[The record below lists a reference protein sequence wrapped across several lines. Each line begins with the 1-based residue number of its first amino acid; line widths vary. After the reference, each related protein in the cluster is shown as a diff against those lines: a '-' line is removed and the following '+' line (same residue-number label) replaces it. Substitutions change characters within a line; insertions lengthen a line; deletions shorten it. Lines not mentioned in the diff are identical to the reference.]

1 MIKVIVCDD
10 QDIVREGLCTILNS
24 DKGLQVLNTASNG
37 QELIE
42 LLEAASDSGSGG
54 EGVGVGVGDAAFPD
68 IILMDLK
75 MPVMNGIQA
84 TRRIRSSFPNIKV
97 LVLTTYD
104 DDEWIM
110 DALRAGASGY
120 LLKDTPKSGLA
131 DAVKGT
137 VMGNTYVD
145 PSIAG
150 RLLAFITDAAQLP
163 KNRAASNY
171 TARERSILLL
181 IAKGYSN
188 AEIGSE
194 LLLSTGTVRNYSS
207 TIFLK
212 LGVSDRTQA
221 AIAAL
226 RLGVI
231 RIDEV

>member
-24 DKGLQVLNTASNG
+24 DKGIQVLNTASNG

-42 LLEAASDSGSGG
+42 LLEECS
-54 EGVGVGVGDAAFPD
+54 EFREENPLPD

-84 TRRIRSSFPNIKV
+84 TRRIRSSLPDIKV

-131 DAVKGT
+131 DAIKGT
-137 VMGNTYVD
+137 VLGNTYVD

-163 KNRAASNY
+163 KNRAAGDY
-171 TARERSILLL
+171 TERERSILML

-188 AEIGSE
+188 AEIGNE

-226 RLGVI
+226 RLGII

>member
-24 DKGLQVLNTASNG
+24 DKGIQVLHTTSNG

-42 LLEAASDSGSGG
+42 LLEECSESM
-54 EGVGVGVGDAAFPD
+54 EENPLPD

-75 MPVMNGIQA
+75 MPIMNGIQA
-84 TRRIRSSFPNIKV
+84 TRRIRTSFPEIKV

-131 DAVKGT
+131 DAIKGT
-137 VMGNTYVD
+137 VLGNTYVD

-163 KNRAASNY
+163 KNSAANDY
-171 TARERSILLL
+171 TERERSILLL

-231 RIDEV
+231 RIEEV

>member
-24 DKGLQVLNTASNG
+24 DKGIQVLNTASNG

-42 LLEAASDSGSGG
+42 LLEECSESR
-54 EGVGVGVGDAAFPD
+54 EENPLPD

-75 MPVMNGIQA
+75 MPIMNGIQA
-84 TRRIRSSFPNIKV
+84 TRRIRSSLPDIKV

-131 DAVKGT
+131 DAIKGT
-137 VMGNTYVD
+137 VLGNTYVD

-163 KNRAASNY
+163 KNRAAGEY
-171 TARERSILLL
+171 TERERSILLL

-231 RIDEV
+231 RIEEV

>member
-1 MIKVIVCDD
+1 MINVIVCDD

-24 DKGLQVLNTASNG
+24 DKGIQVTDTAANG

-42 LLEAASDSGSGG
+42 LLDGSSDTKAEESL
-54 EGVGVGVGDAAFPD
+54 PD

-84 TRRIRSSFPNIKV
+84 TRRIRSSFPEIKV

-137 VMGNTYVD
+137 VLGNTYVD

-163 KNRAASNY
+163 KNRAVNDY
-171 TARERSILLL
+171 TERERSILLL

-231 RIDEV
+231 RIEEV

>member
-24 DKGLQVLNTASNG
+24 DKGIQVLNTASNG

-42 LLEAASDSGSGG
+42 LLEECSESREENSL
-54 EGVGVGVGDAAFPD
+54 PD

-84 TRRIRSSFPNIKV
+84 TRRIRSSLPDIKV

-131 DAVKGT
+131 DAIKGT
-137 VMGNTYVD
+137 VLGNTYVD

-163 KNRAASNY
+163 KNSAANDY
-171 TARERSILLL
+171 TERERSILLL

-231 RIDEV
+231 RIEEV

>member
-24 DKGLQVLNTASNG
+24 DKGIQVTDTASNG

-42 LLEAASDSGSGG
+42 LLEGSSDTKVEESM
-54 EGVGVGVGDAAFPD
+54 PD

-75 MPVMNGIQA
+75 MPIMNGIQA
-84 TRRIRSSFPNIKV
+84 TRRIRSSFSEIKV

-120 LLKDTPKSGLA
+120 LLKDTPKSGLT

-137 VMGNTYVD
+137 VLGNTYVD

-163 KNRAASNY
+163 KNSAANDY
-171 TARERSILLL
+171 TERERSILLL

-231 RIDEV
+231 RIEEV

>member
-24 DKGLQVLNTASNG
+24 DKGIQVTDTASNG

-42 LLEAASDSGSGG
+42 LLEGSSDTKVEESM
-54 EGVGVGVGDAAFPD
+54 PD
-68 IILMDLK
+68 IILMDLNL
-75 MPVMNGIQA
+75 PIMNGIQA
-84 TRRIRSSFPNIKV
+84 TRRIRSSFSEIKV

-120 LLKDTPKSGLA
+120 LLKDTPKSGLT

-137 VMGNTYVD
+137 VLGNTYVD

-163 KNRAASNY
+163 KNSAANDY
-171 TARERSILLL
+171 TERERSILLL

-231 RIDEV
+231 RIEEV

>member
-24 DKGLQVLNTASNG
+24 DKGIQVLHTTSNG

-42 LLEAASDSGSGG
+42 LLEECSESM
-54 EGVGVGVGDAAFPD
+54 EENPLPD

-75 MPVMNGIQA
+75 MPIMNGIQA
-84 TRRIRSSFPNIKV
+84 TRRIRTSFPEIKV

-120 LLKDTPKSGLA
+120 LLKDTPKSGLT

-137 VMGNTYVD
+137 VLGNTYVD

-163 KNRAASNY
+163 KNSAANDY
-171 TARERSILLL
+171 TERERSILLL

-231 RIDEV
+231 RIEEV

>member
-1 MIKVIVCDD
+1 MDY
-10 QDIVREGLCTILNS
+10 GCTTGRCI
-24 DKGLQVLNTASNG
+24 
-37 QELIE
+37 
-42 LLEAASDSGSGG
+42 
-54 EGVGVGVGDAAFPD
+54 
-68 IILMDLK
+68 
-75 MPVMNGIQA
+75 
-84 TRRIRSSFPNIKV
+84 RIP
-97 LVLTTYD
+97 
-104 DDEWIM
+104 
-110 DALRAGASGY
+110 A
-120 LLKDTPKSGLA
+120 KDTPKSGLT

-137 VMGNTYVD
+137 VLGNTYVD

-163 KNRAASNY
+163 KNSAANDY
-171 TARERSILLL
+171 TERERSILLL

-231 RIDEV
+231 RIEEV

>member
-24 DKGLQVLNTASNG
+24 DKGIQVLRTTSNG

-42 LLEAASDSGSGG
+42 LLEECSESM
-54 EGVGVGVGDAAFPD
+54 EENPLPD

-75 MPVMNGIQA
+75 MPIMNGIQA
-84 TRRIRSSFPNIKV
+84 TRRIRTSFPEIKV

-131 DAVKGT
+131 DAIKGT
-137 VMGNTYVD
+137 VLGNTYVD

-163 KNRAASNY
+163 KNSAANDY
-171 TARERSILLL
+171 TERERSILLL

-231 RIDEV
+231 RIEEV

>member
-1 MIKVIVCDD
+1 MIKVIICDD
-10 QDIVREGLCTILNS
+10 QDIVREGLCTILTS
-24 DKGLQVLNTASNG
+24 DTGIQVLKTVSNG
-37 QELIE
+37 QELME
-42 LLEAASDSGSGG
+42 VLEEQAKSENGGSL
-54 EGVGVGVGDAAFPD
+54 PD
-68 IILMDLK
+68 LILMDLK

-84 TRRIRSSFPNIKV
+84 TRRIHSSFPAIKV

-104 DDEWIM
+104 DDEWII

-120 LLKDTPKSGLA
+120 LLKDTPKSGLT

-137 VMGNTYVD
+137 VLGNTYVD

-150 RLLAFITDAAQLP
+150 RLLAFITDASQLP
-163 KNRAASNY
+163 KNRVENDYSD
-171 TARERSILLL
+171 RERSILKL

-194 LLLSTGTVRNYSS
+194 LFLSTGTVRNYSS
-207 TIFLK
+207 TIFVK

-231 RIDEV
+231 RIEEV

>member
-24 DKGLQVLNTASNG
+24 DKGIQVTDTASNG

-42 LLEAASDSGSGG
+42 LLEGSSDTKVEESM
-54 EGVGVGVGDAAFPD
+54 PD
-68 IILMDLK
+68 IILMDFK
-75 MPVMNGIQA
+75 MPIMNGIQA
-84 TRRIRSSFPNIKV
+84 TRRIRTSFPEIKV

-131 DAVKGT
+131 DAIKGT
-137 VMGNTYVD
+137 VLGNTYVD

-163 KNRAASNY
+163 KNSAANDY
-171 TARERSILLL
+171 TERERSILLL

-231 RIDEV
+231 RIEEV

>member
-24 DKGLQVLNTASNG
+24 DKGIQVLNTASNG

-42 LLEAASDSGSGG
+42 LLEECSESREENSL
-54 EGVGVGVGDAAFPD
+54 PD

-84 TRRIRSSFPNIKV
+84 TRRIRSSLPDIKV

-131 DAVKGT
+131 DAIKGT
-137 VMGNTYVD
+137 VLGNTYVD

-163 KNRAASNY
+163 KNRAASDY
-171 TARERSILLL
+171 TERERSILLL

-231 RIDEV
+231 RIEEV

>member
-24 DKGLQVLNTASNG
+24 DKGIQVLNTASNG

-42 LLEAASDSGSGG
+42 LLEECSESM
-54 EGVGVGVGDAAFPD
+54 EENPLPD

-75 MPVMNGIQA
+75 MPIMNGIQA
-84 TRRIRSSFPNIKV
+84 TRRIRSSLPDIKV

-131 DAVKGT
+131 DAIKGT
-137 VMGNTYVD
+137 VLGNTYVD

-163 KNRAASNY
+163 KNSAANDY
-171 TARERSILLL
+171 TERERSILLL

-231 RIDEV
+231 RIEEV